1 VCFQVKRN
9 YLKVWDQV
17 FCNLEKKQNSSGFEV
32 GDLLTLK
39 KDSKCYLRYLTAEQL
54 DNNEGDST
62 LHVYSNHSV

>member
-1 VCFQVKRN
+1 MKRN

-17 FCNLEKKQNSSGFEV
+17 FCNPEKKQNSGGSEM

-54 DNNEGDST
+54 DNIEGNST
-62 LHVYSNHSV
+62 LHVCSYHSA